1 MATDPDEIYMVRSH
15 FWCGNYQLAI
25 NEGAKTHPP
34 TDGLRI
40 ERDAYVYR
48 AYVALGNHGIVMDE
62 ITGDAPVALQ
72 AVRLLATFLGEEP
85 GAGGG
90 RAAALA
96 TLSEWLNDPEKG
108 GDPTLQLV
116 GGQMFL
122 ADDNTTE
129 ALRAIRF
136 ASTVEQLGLAAQ
148 VYLRMHRLDLAD
160 KAVKA
165 MAALDDDS
173 TLSQLAAAWAHLAHG
188 GARCQEAAYV
198 FQELIDK
205 FGASALLQNG
215 LACAYLHM
223 GRFEEADKLLV
234 DASTKGGGG
243 GNADTLVNQV
253 CCAQHLQ
260 KPAEVTARY
269 VKQLQRAAPNHPWV
283 EQYALVDAAFEK
295 AAAGYAAEAK

>member
-25 NEGAKTHPP
+25 NEGAKCHPGA
-34 TDGLRI
+34 DALRI

-48 AYVALGNHGIVMDE
+48 SYVALGNLATVLDE
-62 ITGDAPVALQ
+62 ITDDAPVALR
-72 AVRLLATFLGEEP
+72 AVRLLATFLGEDP
-85 GAGGG
+85 GEGGG
-90 RAAALA
+90 RAQALA
-96 TLSEWLNDPEKG
+96 TLKEWLNDPEQG

-122 ADDNTTE
+122 AAGDTTE
-129 ALRAIRF
+129 ALRAVRF
-136 ASTVEQLGLAAQ
+136 GSTVEMVGFAAQ
-148 VYLRMHRLDLAD
+148 VYLRMNRLDLAD
-160 KAVKA
+160 KAVTR
-165 MAALDDDS
+165 MASMDDDS

-198 FQELIDK
+198 FQELVDK

-234 DASTKGGGG
+234 DASTKGAS
-243 GNADTLVNQV
+243 ADTLVNQV

-269 VKQLQRAAPNHPWV
+269 VKQLQRAAPDHPWV
-283 EQYALVDAAFEK
+283 EQYNLVDAAFDK
-295 AAAGYAAEAK
+295 AAAGYAQEAAK